1 MSETKKHAILQP
13 GATIGVLGS
22 GQLGRMFALAA
33 RELGYRILVYSPD
46 NDSPTGQIADDEF
59 SFHYDDLDKIR
70 QFARN
75 VQVITFEFENVPSAT
90 TEAAAAIVPVRP
102 AGHVLHLTQHRLREK
117 SFLESNGF
125 PVTPFRRISVL
136 ADLEK
141 AAREVGIPAVLKTAS
156 FGYD

>member
-1 MSETKKHAILQP
+1 MIKAPGPARSSLPTVFAP

-33 RELGYRILVYSPD
+33 RELGYRILVYSPE

-59 SFHYDDLDKIR
+59 SFRYDDLDKIR
-70 QFARN
+70 DFARN

-102 AGHVLHLTQHRLREK
+102 AGHVLHTTQNRLREK
-117 SFLESNGF
+117 TF
-125 PVTPFRRISVL
+125 
-136 ADLEK
+136 
-141 AAREVGIPAVLKTAS
+141 
-156 FGYD
+156 